1 MEAYFDHE
9 KLKVYQ
15 QAIEFIKW
23 CNPILKKLPRKLA
36 VWNQLDRASTSI
48 VLNIAEG
55 NGKYTPKDRCKYFDI
70 ARGSALESAG
80 ALDIIITKEYY
91 PKEQI
96 NLGKNMLRSIVSM
109 LVLLI
114 KRTSKDRVF

>member
-1 MEAYFDHE
+1 MRFCKE
-9 KLKVYQ
+9 
-15 QAIEFIKW
+15 
-23 CNPILKKLPRKLA
+23 RKQTFRFFFHGHHND
-36 VWNQLDRASTSI
+36 VR
-48 VLNIAEG
+48 G
-55 NGKYTPKDRCKYFDI
+55 NALYRYFDI

-109 LVLLI
+109 LVELI
-114 KRTSKDRVF
+114 KRTSKDHVFLKD

>member
-1 MEAYFDHE
+1 M
-9 KLKVYQ
+9 
-15 QAIEFIKW
+15 
-23 CNPILKKLPRKLA
+23 LKKLPRKLA
-36 VWNQLDRASTSI
+36 ALYQLDRASTSI
-48 VLNIAEG
+48 ALNIAEG
-55 NGKYTPKDRCKYFDI
+55 NGKYTPKDRYFDI

-114 KRTSKDRVF
+114 KRTSKDRAP